1 VIETTLNNLLILN
14 STILILLVLNQ
25 NDYEKASIIN
35 QNRSSSFLE
44 NFTWIIILFE
54 FILFLIKIKIS
65 EL

>member
-35 QNRSSSFLE
+35 ENRSSSFLE

>member
-54 FILFLIKIKIS
+54 FVLFLIKIKIS